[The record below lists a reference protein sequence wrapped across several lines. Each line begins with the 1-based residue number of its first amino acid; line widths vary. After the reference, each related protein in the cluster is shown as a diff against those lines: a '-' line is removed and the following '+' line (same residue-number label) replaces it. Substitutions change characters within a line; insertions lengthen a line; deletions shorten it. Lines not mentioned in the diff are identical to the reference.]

1 MVDFRQPL
9 MKEINKSSHR
19 ICSVRKGVLRNFA
32 KFTGKHLC
40 HSLFFNKVASKVCN
54 FIEKRLWHRCF
65 PVTFTKFLRT
75 PFLTEHLFYRPRPGD
90 CFWIKVFK
98 GLDFERFRSQT
109 LLYGNQNYHSSINR
123 LIIIS
128 TIEYKISNERFKYS
142 LFD

>member
-1 MVDFRQPL
+1 MFL
-9 MKEINKSSHR
+9 EISQNSQENTCATVSFLIK
-19 ICSVRKGVLRNFA
+19 LQA
-32 KFTGKHLC
+32 
-40 HSLFFNKVASKVCN
+40 KVCN

-98 GLDFERFRSQT
+98 GVDFKRFRSQT
-109 LLYGNQNYHSSINR
+109 YLYGNQNYHSSINR

-128 TIEYKISNERFKYS
+128 TIEYLISTERFKCS
-142 LFD
+142 LFDQSFFCKKCWV